1 MAAPIILASNSSIRA
16 KMMRQVGIEF
26 EVQAARV
33 DEESIKSS
41 LISEGAKPRDIADIL
56 AEAKARRTSAK
67 NPAALVIGSDQVLE
81 LNGTIISKPKDEGE
95 LQQQMTMLSG
105 KTHKLISAAVIYE
118 DAKPIWRHVSE
129 ARMTMRELSSPFI
142 AKYVARNWTEIQHSV
157 GGYMIEA
164 EGARL
169 FSRIHGDQFTIMGL
183 PLLELVS
190 YLVLRGD
197 MDA

>member
-142 AKYVARNWTEIQHSV
+142 AKYVVRNWTEIQHSV